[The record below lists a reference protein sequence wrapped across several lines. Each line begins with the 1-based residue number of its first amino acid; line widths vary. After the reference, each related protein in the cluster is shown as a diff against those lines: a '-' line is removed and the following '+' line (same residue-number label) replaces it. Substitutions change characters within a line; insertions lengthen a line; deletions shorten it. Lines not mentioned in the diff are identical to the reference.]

1 MFFEAFG
8 GLDPDMNCLLTVE
21 EVWQGIGYLDE
32 TFWEDQVSALLR
44 GADSD
49 GDVQVSD
56 EEINE
61 MIASAD
67 TNSDGLI
74 VYEEYCNR
82 QFGQQ
87 TCIQAQCRLE
97 E

>member
-1 MFFEAFG
+1 M
-8 GLDPDMNCLLTVE
+8 
-21 EVWQGIGYLDE
+21 DE

-49 GDVQVSD
+49 GDGQVSE

-61 MIASAD
+61 MIALAD
-67 TNSDGLI
+67 TSGDGLI
-74 VYEEYCNR
+74 VYEEFCNG

-87 TCIQAQCRLE
+87 TCIQAQCGLE